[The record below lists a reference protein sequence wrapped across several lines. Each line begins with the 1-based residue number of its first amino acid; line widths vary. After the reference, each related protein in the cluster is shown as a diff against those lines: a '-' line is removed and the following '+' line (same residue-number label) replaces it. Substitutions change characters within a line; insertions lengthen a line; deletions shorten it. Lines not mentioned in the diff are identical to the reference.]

1 MTFFERIHDQSL
13 VPRCPFRC
21 SSIICVFFLYLIW
34 LDDQNEAFGLR
45 IHPFVIFLECFQKYG
60 IRYGRIRYVDMSLD
74 QKWNGF
80 FLPTHFFT
88 KVLYFDTEWHGMNV
102 SNRMKRLFVH
112 LGISSKPWNIFHYPC
127 IGCKKVKLSSTNI
140 RKNQHGHFLVHNN
153 QFSSNPLTQGLDLRP
168 TDRIRLFDV
177 TQRSDLRHKIISVDG
192 LRVTDLAREL
202 ISEFSEVLYERK

>member
-1 MTFFERIHDQSL
+1 MRYLDWEFIRL
-13 VPRCPFRC
+13 L
-21 SSIICVFFLYLIW
+21 FFLNAFKNMVSDMVGFDTWIWVLIR
-34 LDDQNEAFGLR
+34 NEM
-45 IHPFVIFLECFQKYG
+45 
-60 IRYGRIRYVDMSLD
+60 D
-74 QKWNGF
+74 F

-168 TDRIRLFDV
+168 TDRIRLFIV
-177 TQRSDLRHKIISVDG
+177 IQRSDLCHKIISVDG
-192 LRVTDLAREL
+192 LRVTDLTWEHDNVFQSSQRL
-202 ISEFSEVLYERK
+202 KTVLEVRIQVGFVKKFRFF